1 MTFVKIECAS
11 NNIINNIIIITFISW
26 GQNSENKTEILSS
39 DIVLLVLLYF
49 SNSNS
54 TIPSGLPLIHIPSY
68 DTPDVWI
75 IDPSPLNMSPHHWPC
90 VVTSMDPNKYKLVV
104 IIDCH

>member
-1 MTFVKIECAS
+1 MKFIKIECAS

-39 DIVLLVLLYF
+39 VPLCYWCYF

-68 DTPDVWI
+68 DTPDV
-75 IDPSPLNMSPHHWPC
+75 
-90 VVTSMDPNKYKLVV
+90 
-104 IIDCH
+104 